1 MHPGLIAAGLTN
13 ILGVLIFSRGF
24 SNSLLNQ
31 LFPALFGNWGLI
43 CIMLWGLAYLSA
55 ARSYRQ
61 VPALLGVFAVEKGVY
76 VVSWLC
82 WLVHCG
88 ANLPQIW
95 QQDVLTAL
103 FYLLY
108 GILDLIFGVFFLNLM
123 LKVRRSER

>member
-1 MHPGLIAAGLTN
+1 MHPGVIAAGLTN

-43 CIMLWGLAYLSA
+43 CILLWGLAYLSV

-61 VPALLGVFAVEKGVY
+61 VPALLGVFAAEKAVY
-76 VVSWLC
+76 VVSWFA

-88 ANLPQIW
+88 ARLPQIW

-103 FYLLY
+103 FYCLY
-108 GILDLIFGVFFLNLM
+108 GLLDLIFGVFFLNLM
-123 LKVRRSER
+123 LKVLRSER